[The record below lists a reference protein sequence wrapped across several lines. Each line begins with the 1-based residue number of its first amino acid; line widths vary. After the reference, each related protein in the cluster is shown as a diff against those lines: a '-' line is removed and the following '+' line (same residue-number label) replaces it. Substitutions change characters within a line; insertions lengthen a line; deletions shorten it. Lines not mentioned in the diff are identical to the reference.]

1 MENVQKK
8 ETFFGKIVEIFGMGV
23 HRQKISQEVAKEMM
37 HSAAKPIILDVRT
50 KAEYKQGHI
59 KGALLIPNT
68 EINQRIEKK
77 IPNKTETVLVYC
89 HSGSRSHMAVRA
101 MRQMGYDEAYSF
113 GGLNTWQ
120 GKLVR

>member
-8 ETFFGKIVEIFGMGV
+8 ETFFGKIAEMFGAGA
-23 HRQKISQEVAKEMM
+23 HGLNISQEAAKEMM
-37 HSAAKPIILDVRT
+37 HSAAKPVVLDVRT

-59 KGALLIPNT
+59 KGALLVPNT

-101 MRQMGYDEAYSF
+101 MRKMGYDEAYSF
-113 GGLNTWQ
+113 GGLNTWR